1 MRWTYLDNLKVV
13 LIAGVIAVHGLL
25 GYSDLEVW
33 PYTLVRETT
42 MAAPTRVLTL
52 AVAGP
57 FAIFLMALLF
67 LVAGLLTPQSLQRKG
82 SRRFIRDRLLRLG
95 VPFLFFVAVLWP
107 VLLYALYRP
116 LDHVTGS
123 FWTET
128 RLNIPDT
135 GPAWFIGVLLVLSL
149 LYAAWSALRPRR
161 ASARRRVALTAR
173 VLGLLAAGIAVA
185 SFVIRL
191 WLPYASE
198 APLDLNEWQWP
209 ECAGLFGLG
218 VVAARQGWLAGV
230 PSALAGR
237 ARTVTV
243 AAALGT
249 AAYASLA
256 GPLGIEFTNL
266 VGGLRWEA
274 LLFAGLEG
282 TLTVFGSVWLLS
294 VAQRRLNRL
303 HRRGRELARSS
314 YAAFLVQGVPLFGLA
329 LALRPVPVPAEVK
342 ALVVAGGGVVVS
354 FALARLLVRLPG
366 LRRVL

>member
-33 PYTLVRETT
+33 PYTLVRETS
-42 MAAPTRVLTL
+42 MAPPTQVLVV

-67 LVAGLLTPQSLQRKG
+67 LVAGLLTPGSLQRKG
-82 SRRFIRDRLLRLG
+82 VRHFVRDRFLRLG

-116 LDHVTGS
+116 LGHVTGS
-123 FWTET
+123 FWKET

-149 LYAAWSALRPRR
+149 LYAAWSRLRPRR
-161 ASARRRVALTAR
+161 PLARRRPVTAR
-173 VLGLLAAGIAVA
+173 VLGLLATGIALA
-185 SFVIRL
+185 SFVVRL

-209 ECAGLFGLG
+209 ECVGLFGLG
-218 VVAARQGWLAGV
+218 VVAARQGWLAAV
-230 PSALAGR
+230 PAALAAR
-237 ARTVTV
+237 SRTVTV
-243 AAALGT
+243 AAVLGT
-249 AAYASLA
+249 AAYAGLA
-256 GPLGIEFTNL
+256 GPLGTEFTNL
-266 VGGLRWEA
+266 VGGPRWEA
-274 LLFAGLEG
+274 LLFAVLEG
-282 TLTVFGSVWLLS
+282 ALTVFGSVWLLS

-303 HRRGRELARSS
+303 RRRGPELARCS
-314 YAAFLVQGVPLFGLA
+314 YAAFLVQAVPLFGLA
-329 LALRPVPVPAEVK
+329 LALRPVPVAAEVK
-342 ALVVAGGGVVVS
+342 AVVVVVGGVVAS
-354 FALARLLVRLPG
+354 FALGWLLVRLPG
-366 LRRVL
+366 VRRVV